1 MFRTVLLSAL
11 AAFASAGRV
20 QIVGKFESQNK
31 FGASCDDLQT
41 MFQNRLN
48 AFQTSLDAIPDM
60 DAMSRVSQARVMM
73 RTSGIIRTLRRAR
86 TCAWVIQ
93 NDSDEIE
100 QARGIVQSLLAGNPC
115 AENARSELASGL
127 SAETAQVELASI
139 RRAMSILS
147 SDSCEPT
154 EIPEEAVGNSEG
166 TDLQLTEAE
175 DNLADAIEAM
185 EEGQSS
191 FLQTGSVRGF
201 MRGVGVAFLMLFL
214 LLACASAVA
223 LIAGV
228 IGYIIALLLANAGA
242 CSGMGCLGLLYIPM
256 GGGAGG
262 LAVGMAGCSY
272 QLYTQLLP
280 QLNSPE
286 VAGRRRF

>member
-1 MFRTVLLSAL
+1 
-11 AAFASAGRV
+11 
-20 QIVGKFESQNK
+20 
-31 FGASCDDLQT
+31 
-41 MFQNRLN
+41 
-48 AFQTSLDAIPDM
+48 
-60 DAMSRVSQARVMM
+60 MSRVSQARVMM

-100 QARGIVQSLLAGNPC
+100 QTRGIVQSLLAGNPC

-154 EIPEEAVGNSEG
+154 EIPEEAGGNSEG

-191 FLQTGSVRGF
+191 FLQTGSVRSF

-223 LIAGV
+223 LIAGA
-228 IGYIIALLLANAGA
+228 IGLIIALILDAAGA
-242 CSGMGCLGLLYIPM
+242 CSGWDCLGLLVIPLV
-256 GGGAGG
+256 GGAGG
-262 LAVGMAGCSY
+262 LAVGLAGCSY

-280 QLNSPE
+280 QLNQ
-286 VAGRRRF
+286 

>member
-1 MFRTVLLSAL
+1 
-11 AAFASAGRV
+11 
-20 QIVGKFESQNK
+20 
-31 FGASCDDLQT
+31 
-41 MFQNRLN
+41 
-48 AFQTSLDAIPDM
+48 M

-115 AENARSELASGL
+115 AENARSEMASGL

-154 EIPEEAVGNSEG
+154 EIPEEAGGNSEG
-166 TDLQLTEAE
+166 IDLQITEAE

-191 FLQTGSVRGF
+191 FLQTGSVRSF

-228 IGYIIALLLANAGA
+228 IGYIIAVLLAEAGA
-242 CSGMGCLGLLYIPM
+242 CHGMGCLGLIYVVM
-256 GGGAGG
+256 GVSGGG
-262 LAVGMAGCSY
+262 LAVGFAGCSY

-280 QLNSPE
+280 QLNQ
-286 VAGRRRF
+286 